1 MTALFA
7 IPSAALGTTFS
18 GTWLSPS
25 LFEVTLLDPPTTYEH
40 LSTGA
45 DYSVS
50 CQPGAPIFLQL
61 SAEASPSSSARC
73 CASAPGAVGQAAT
86 TCPSPTEATGSFGQ
100 LPLGPYVTAATADD
114 PDDGDALAGLLSA
127 GDQLRLIFSA
137 PTSMPLPLDASRL
150 ITVLLDGNPFDVGT
164 WSGNWTSADVLTLT
178 FAPQTSTNAAPLPLL
193 ADLSARLK
201 IRCSAV
207 SNITTPALP
216 SGAPTSLACGQALPP
231 GSQSP
236 PPPVPIIGDFGAPV
250 PTISVATSYDPD
262 DRDAIFS
269 VGDVIALIFPRPTD
283 MGGHA
288 ANEVLSMENVSRL
301 FQFSPDLPAG
311 TLFAASW
318 TDPATFNLTILNVTS
333 TAPAVSLSPPT
344 RVQCRCGAPN
354 GPNRCRDS
362 DGIHYTEAHLGG
374 ASELSCG
381 TGFVD
386 FRNGANWGLR
396 PGPSLLSV
404 VANDPDD
411 ADAVFADADTITLNF
426 NEPTDAAG
434 FSVGATIPKAELDQ
448 LFSFTPN
455 LGRNYIGT
463 WTTSSQIVITIVDAS
478 GHGVPA
484 ITYTTALR
492 IRCGVTRP
500 IRDLARRNLPSTCIS
515 PSPILGSF
523 GELLPPPVATV
534 LADDPDDGDGVLSS
548 GDVIT
553 IRFGRATDRAGAGGS
568 STSCPVSVA
577 ETQSSLDALVSVR
590 LAAAADAP
598 SPPPPLSLSMTGT
611 WIDCSTLALTI
622 GVTPLLIPTSTAN
635 AGRTPPIDGP
645 VRIGDGLELVLTG
658 AGGTSGVGVRNPT
671 SESLHV
677 TGAFRINGS
686 FGEAIGPVLISAIA
700 HDDDD
705 FDAILSYGDTLNLI
719 FSEPTDRGGYAR
731 NTPLPP
737 SWIDLALIGPPAP
750 PAAWSGEWT
759 DDRTL
764 ALTLSNVTSSA
775 ASALDVAGW
784 SASHISNGSLIA
796 HIGISRA
803 ANIRN
808 VSQLSLPAHST
819 IQLSGDWGMLMGP
832 GADAFE
838 AAGGAA
844 TAAADAVYN
853 AGDTLTI
860 TFNTSTDRGGKP
872 PLGNLTANELRSTLE
887 CTVAPPAPFPTLP
900 PTPAVNPAP
909 MTLEAFGASLSATWI
924 SDTQLRITVD
934 DATGAHASLTTPL
947 YAGGGDGALIGRL
960 SCCLLPSAYIRS
972 AGSASLPSL
981 ACTPRLVGSW
991 GNLPGPSPINIT
1003 LSDPRQRGA
1012 DLGAGDL
1019 ITISFDQ
1026 PTDRSGVP
1034 VGWAV
1039 PADALN
1045 LGVLWSRPLYS
1056 AAEGRWVSDRVL
1068 QIEILELHPSALK
1081 PDGTSFTR
1089 DELCPVDP
1097 LSMLYARILPAFA
1110 VRNADRTSRAAEGQ
1124 VALPPDACAPGSGP
1138 GLYASGGGRALG
1150 LAPAQLIPTSG
1161 ACAPLFT
1168 ASIATVLRPIAMS
1181 SGITFSQLAA
1191 GEHFSLALTTDG
1203 VVYGWGD
1210 PEAVR
1215 GSNGTGHLRAVPTRL
1230 TLPDVNITSVVG
1242 GDVAS
1247 AATTSRDI
1255 DRSRARPCAHPPGR
1269 RKSRR
1274 PRLRSAR
1281 PPRRAVGRMGR
1292 ARGAQWVACGAA
1304 GCVWRGAFDRRG

>member
-7 IPSAALGTTFS
+7 IPSCPGHHLWHVALAFEATRLTRRRLTNTFHRRRLQCVPSAWRPHLLAALRGGVAQQFRTAA
-18 GTWLSPS
+18 
-25 LFEVTLLDPPTTYEH
+25 PPHREQ
-40 LSTGA
+40 LVRPLQPA
-45 DYSVS
+45 RLQRRQPAASVI
-50 CQPGAPIFLQL
+50 GW
-61 SAEASPSSSARC
+61 
-73 CASAPGAVGQAAT
+73 
-86 TCPSPTEATGSFGQ
+86 
-100 LPLGPYVTAATADD
+100 GPYVTAATADD

-178 FAPQTSTNAAPLPLL
+178 FAPQTSTNAAALPLL

-500 IRDLARRNLPSTCIS
+500 IRDLARRNLPSTWIAPC
-515 PSPILGSF
+515 PILGSC
-523 GELLPPPVATV
+523 GELLPPAVATV
-534 LADDPDDGDGVLSS
+534 LADDPDDGDGVLSF

-553 IRFGRATDRAGAGGS
+553 IRFGRATDRAGAG
-568 STSCPVSVA
+568 A
-577 ETQSSLDALVSVR
+577 AR
-590 LAAAADAP
+590 LRA
-598 SPPPPLSLSMTGT
+598 LSLWQRHSPRLMHSSRCG
-611 WIDCSTLALTI
+611 WRLQ
-622 GVTPLLIPTSTAN
+622 
-635 AGRTPPIDGP
+635 RTHP
-645 VRIGDGLELVLTG
+645 R
-658 AGGTSGVGVRNPT
+658 R
-671 SESLHV
+671 LH
-677 TGAFRINGS
+677 
-686 FGEAIGPVLISAIA
+686 L
-700 HDDDD
+700 
-705 FDAILSYGDTLNLI
+705 
-719 FSEPTDRGGYAR
+719 
-731 NTPLPP
+731 
-737 SWIDLALIGPPAP
+737 
-750 PAAWSGEWT
+750 
-759 DDRTL
+759 
-764 ALTLSNVTSSA
+764 
-775 ASALDVAGW
+775 
-784 SASHISNGSLIA
+784 
-796 HIGISRA
+796 
-803 ANIRN
+803 
-808 VSQLSLPAHST
+808 
-819 IQLSGDWGMLMGP
+819 
-832 GADAFE
+832 
-838 AAGGAA
+838 
-844 TAAADAVYN
+844 
-853 AGDTLTI
+853 
-860 TFNTSTDRGGKP
+860 
-872 PLGNLTANELRSTLE
+872 
-887 CTVAPPAPFPTLP
+887 C
-900 PTPAVNPAP
+900 
-909 MTLEAFGASLSATWI
+909 
-924 SDTQLRITVD
+924 
-934 DATGAHASLTTPL
+934 
-947 YAGGGDGALIGRL
+947 
-960 SCCLLPSAYIRS
+960 PSA
-972 AGSASLPSL
+972 
-981 ACTPRLVGSW
+981 
-991 GNLPGPSPINIT
+991 
-1003 LSDPRQRGA
+1003 
-1012 DLGAGDL
+1012 
-1019 ITISFDQ
+1019 
-1026 PTDRSGVP
+1026 
-1034 VGWAV
+1034 
-1039 PADALN
+1039 
-1045 LGVLWSRPLYS
+1045 
-1056 AAEGRWVSDRVL
+1056 
-1068 QIEILELHPSALK
+1068 
-1081 PDGTSFTR
+1081 
-1089 DELCPVDP
+1089 
-1097 LSMLYARILPAFA
+1097 
-1110 VRNADRTSRAAEGQ
+1110 
-1124 VALPPDACAPGSGP
+1124 
-1138 GLYASGGGRALG
+1138 
-1150 LAPAQLIPTSG
+1150 
-1161 ACAPLFT
+1161 
-1168 ASIATVLRPIAMS
+1168 
-1181 SGITFSQLAA
+1181 
-1191 GEHFSLALTTDG
+1191 
-1203 VVYGWGD
+1203 
-1210 PEAVR
+1210 
-1215 GSNGTGHLRAVPTRL
+1215 
-1230 TLPDVNITSVVG
+1230 
-1242 GDVAS
+1242 
-1247 AATTSRDI
+1247 
-1255 DRSRARPCAHPPGR
+1255 
-1269 RKSRR
+1269 
-1274 PRLRSAR
+1274 
-1281 PPRRAVGRMGR
+1281 
-1292 ARGAQWVACGAA
+1292 
-1304 GCVWRGAFDRRG
+1304 